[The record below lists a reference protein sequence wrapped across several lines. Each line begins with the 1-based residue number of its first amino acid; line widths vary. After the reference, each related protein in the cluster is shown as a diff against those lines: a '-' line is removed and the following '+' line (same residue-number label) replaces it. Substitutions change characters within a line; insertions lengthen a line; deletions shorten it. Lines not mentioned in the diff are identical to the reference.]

1 MSRVRETPAADATAR
16 RGYHHGNLREALVEA
31 TKQLLAEK
39 GPQGFTLADAARRAG
54 VSPAAPYRHFSDR
67 EALLSEVA
75 RRGFEAF
82 TARLSR
88 GADPAHV
95 FRGMGAAYLAFAR
108 EEPGYY
114 VAMFS
119 TNAPQDET
127 DTPEA
132 RRAFT
137 ILVDG
142 LTASLAAQGLSVD
155 DPRALALQVWGL
167 SHGVATLAASGRL
180 GGLCDDPESVLD
192 RGVDALVAGVVKGA
206 RPEGGERR

>member
-1 MSRVRETPAADATAR
+1 MSRVRERPVADATAR
-16 RGYHHGNLREALVEA
+16 RGYHHGNLREALVQA
-31 TKQLLAEK
+31 TKQLLADK

-54 VSPAAPYRHFSDR
+54 VSPAAPYRHFADR
-67 EALLSEVA
+67 EALLAEVA

-88 GADPAHV
+88 GADPAHAL
-95 FRGMGAAYLAFAR
+95 RGMGAAYLAFAR

-119 TNAPQDET
+119 TNAPQGATE
-127 DTPEA
+127 TPEA

-137 ILVDG
+137 MLVDG
-142 LTASLAAQGLSVD
+142 LAASLATRGLEVD

-180 GGLCDDPESVLD
+180 GGLCEDPEAVLE
-192 RGVDALVAGVVKGA
+192 RGVDALVAGAVKEAHPDGGA
-206 RPEGGERR
+206 GR